1 MEKLLRFHI
10 GEMIHHYEE
19 VYVSDREWKHL
30 SDPYLSNYQ
39 NQRRVYRK
47 RIAAIIEEGI
57 RNKALSYI
65 EANHPE
71 ILRPDVNVAKV
82 PLDAKDA
89 KGMRNFFYNFMGAKT
104 SDKMVANHIMKL
116 AENEGLTVEMRNN
129 IRSHIETGSTIT
141 PQEQGFLDRYY
152 KDINKAHK
160 SNIEYLMDKGIINK
174 EELDGSS
181 VKIKKDIVE
190 SLIDRKIKKIE
201 VDNAKI
207 EINEKEIENYIYNY
221 FINNKIN
228 DEQLNDFYKKNQLEN
243 DYLKNIISI
252 DARWIKMIRQIYESR
267 INVNLTEVNEEI
279 KKKGLSAEDSEKLRN
294 QIISSEKNKILNKFS
309 ATHLEK
315 SKRKY
320 LIKFL

>member
-1 MEKLLRFHI
+1 MSILVLLFYRLEKIIKLATNYKNFFIYSFLI
-10 GEMIHHYEE
+10 LI
-19 VYVSDREWKHL
+19 SISTLAK
-30 SDPYLSNYQ
+30 SLSN
-39 NQRRVYRK
+39 NV
-47 RIAAIIEEGI
+47 IVTIDNVIITE
-57 RNKALSYI
+57 
-65 EANHPE
+65 
-71 ILRPDVNVAKV
+71 
-82 PLDAKDA
+82 LDFK
-89 KGMRNFFYNFMGAKT
+89 KELEFIKFT
-104 SDKMVANHIMKL
+104 
-116 AENEGLTVEMRNN
+116 
-129 IRSHIETGSTIT
+129 
-141 PQEQGFLDRYY
+141 
-152 KDINKAHK
+152 
-160 SNIEYLMDKGIINK
+160 NK
-174 EELDGSS
+174 EEIDSNS

>member
-1 MEKLLRFHI
+1 MSILVLLFYRLEKIIKLATNYKKSFIYIFLI
-10 GEMIHHYEE
+10 LI
-19 VYVSDREWKHL
+19 SISTLAK
-30 SDPYLSNYQ
+30 SLSN
-39 NQRRVYRK
+39 NV
-47 RIAAIIEEGI
+47 IVTIDNVIITE
-57 RNKALSYI
+57 
-65 EANHPE
+65 
-71 ILRPDVNVAKV
+71 
-82 PLDAKDA
+82 LDFK
-89 KGMRNFFYNFMGAKT
+89 KELEFIKFT
-104 SDKMVANHIMKL
+104 
-116 AENEGLTVEMRNN
+116 
-129 IRSHIETGSTIT
+129 
-141 PQEQGFLDRYY
+141 
-152 KDINKAHK
+152 
-160 SNIEYLMDKGIINK
+160 NK
-174 EELDGSS
+174 EEIDSNS